1 MKRIDII
8 DRLLEKGYEAE
19 ERDYMKNGVLYEGI
33 IIRDENPVVPVIY
46 TEKLIKEA
54 ERFGK
59 SLDEVAMEVV
69 HIYEQHKHT
78 DINIHKIMNK
88 DFMFQ
93 HLYIGIQ
100 KESDEDLIKRKSE
113 FEGLELYL
121 YIREDQEC
129 FSIKVTDRLLDKV
142 GITKSD
148 AWAKAE
154 KHTKSETTVDTL
166 SNVMARICNLP
177 SEDHIDDLLPI
188 YVISNQIGT
197 KGASC
202 IINKEALRKIGKKHE
217 SSKLIILPASIH
229 EMLVVPSSYGLD
241 INDLSATVFQV
252 NEEEVQPEDRLT
264 DRAYVVEV

>member
-8 DRLLEKGYEAE
+8 NRLLEKGYEAE

-46 TEKLIKEA
+46 TEKLFENA

-59 SLDEVAMEVV
+59 SIDDVTMEVIR
-69 HIYEQHKHT
+69 IYEQHKNT
-78 DINIHKIMNK
+78 DINVNRIMNK
-88 DFMFQ
+88 DFMLS

-113 FEGLELYL
+113 LEGLELYL

-129 FSIKVTDRLLDKV
+129 FSIKVTDRLLSKV
-142 GITKSD
+142 GIKKSD
-148 AWAKAE
+148 AWEKAE
-154 KHTKSETTVDTL
+154 ENTKSETVVDTL
-166 SNVMARICNLP
+166 SNVMARMCNIP
-177 SEDHIDDLLPI
+177 SEDHIDELMPI

-202 IINKEALRKIGKKHE
+202 VINKEALHKIGKKHE

-252 NEEEVQPEDRLT
+252 NKEEVQPEERLT